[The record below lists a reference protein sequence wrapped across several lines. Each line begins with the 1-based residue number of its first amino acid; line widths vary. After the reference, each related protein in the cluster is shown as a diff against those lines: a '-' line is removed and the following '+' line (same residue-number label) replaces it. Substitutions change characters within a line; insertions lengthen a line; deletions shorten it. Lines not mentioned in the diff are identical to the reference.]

1 MARGL
6 DNAKSNKKDEF
17 YTSYD
22 DVEKEMVNYK
32 DKFKNKVIY
41 CNCDDPE
48 WSNFT
53 KYFINNFAFYRLK
66 KLVCTHFEVDKP
78 SYKLEYDGHKITKT
92 PLKQNKMFE
101 QLSLFDKDVQ
111 GFSGDFRSP
120 ECIEIL
126 KKSDIII
133 TNPPFSLFRTY
144 LAQLLEYKKQF
155 IIMGSVNSV
164 TYREIFPLFMENKV
178 WLGQSI
184 HSGDREFRV
193 PDDYPLDAAGYRV
206 DNAGNK
212 YIRVKGVRWLTNID
226 YPALHGMLPMLSMK
240 QNERNGVAYDQYDNY
255 DAINVDK
262 TKDIPFDYRK
272 PMGVPI
278 TFLDKYNPDQFRILG
293 LAKGSDTFHAKRTR
307 IYENPIQHYK
317 GKQKKDNNVNA
328 APAIRTTNIESD
340 KYYTADN
347 VSGYIRSLYARLLI
361 ENKMEYDEFGNL
373 KGE

>member
-22 DVEKEMVNYK
+22 DIEKEMVNYK

-41 CNCDDPE
+41 CNCDDPK

-53 KYFINNFAFYRLK
+53 KYFINNFAFYHLK
-66 KLVCTHFEVDKP
+66 KLVCTHLEVNKP

-101 QLSLFDKDVQ
+101 QLSLSDKDVQ
-111 GFSGDFRSP
+111 GVSGDFRSS

-126 KKSDIII
+126 KQSDIII

-144 LAQLLEYKKQF
+144 IAQLLEYKKQF

-164 TYREIFPLFMENKV
+164 AYREISPLFMENKV

-193 PDDYPLDAAGYRV
+193 PNDYPLDAAGYRV

-212 YIRVKGVRWLTNID
+212 YIRVKGVRWFTNID

-240 QNERNGVAYDQYDNY
+240 QNERNGVVYNQYDNY

-262 TKDIPFDYRK
+262 TKNIPFDYRK

-278 TFLDKYNPDQFRILG
+278 TFLDKYNPDQFEIIKFRKGDDDKDLCYTINGKVKQPYFRIL
-293 LAKGSDTFHAKRTR
+293 
-307 IYENPIQHYK
+307 
-317 GKQKKDNNVNA
+317 
-328 APAIRTTNIESD
+328 IR
-340 KYYTADN
+340 
-347 VSGYIRSLYARLLI
+347 
-361 ENKMEYDEFGNL
+361 NKHPEDYQN
-373 KGE
+373 K